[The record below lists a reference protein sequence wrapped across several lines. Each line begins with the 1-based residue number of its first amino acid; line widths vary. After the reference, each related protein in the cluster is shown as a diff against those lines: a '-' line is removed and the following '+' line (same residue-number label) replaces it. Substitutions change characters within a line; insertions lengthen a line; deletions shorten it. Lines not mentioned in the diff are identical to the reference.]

1 MEGQQIHI
9 ESHARLER
17 KLDDSLIDGQ
27 TRLIERVAILES
39 RSNFSAAMWGT
50 VRGGILGFIAA
61 IAPRMF

>member
-9 ESHARLER
+9 ENHARLER
-17 KLDDSLIDGQ
+17 KLDSLIDGQ